1 MLESTRALHDTLRE
15 LERQLEGA
23 GRLDPELR
31 KELRA
36 RLGELRERVDAGDA
50 ADPPLLAGIRDLTL
64 QFEAAHPQLSE
75 AIGKVATAL
84 AQMGI

>member
-1 MLESTRALHDTLRE
+1 MSEPTRTLHETLRE
-15 LERQLEGA
+15 LERQVEGA
-23 GRLDPELR
+23 GRLDPALR
-31 KELRA
+31 AELRA
-36 RLGELRERVDAGDA
+36 RLDELRERVDAGDA
-50 ADPPLLAGIRDLTL
+50 ADPPLLAGIRELTL